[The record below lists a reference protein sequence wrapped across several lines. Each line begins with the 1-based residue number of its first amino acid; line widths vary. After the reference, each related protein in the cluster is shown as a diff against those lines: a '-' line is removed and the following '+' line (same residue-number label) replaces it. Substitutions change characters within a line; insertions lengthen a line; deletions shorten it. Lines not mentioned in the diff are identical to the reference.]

1 MMQLYAEK
9 MSEFQMQ
16 PKKET
21 IQFLLDFSKSIKVIR
36 VNKNFIIELDLN

>member
-1 MMQLYAEK
+1 MTQLYAEK